1 MMPETCQLKDG
12 RVCTLR
18 QAIVEDAEGL
28 CAFFPVVA
36 AESDFLARLAVE
48 CDMSVEQEREF
59 IRERLKQS
67 NSTIIVVEFD
77 GRIIACAGVN
87 GQKFKKFAHY
97 GELGMCVLRE
107 FWRLGIGGRIVDYL
121 LGWAQEQGLRK
132 LTLRVFEHNAPAVA
146 LYRKAGFIEEG
157 LLKGDV
163 RRADGTYGDTIIMAK
178 HFV

>member
-1 MMPETCQLKDG
+1 MSESCPLKDG

-18 QAIVEDAEGL
+18 QATVEDAEGM

-36 AESDFLARLAVE
+36 AESDFLARHVDE
-48 CDMSVEQEREF
+48 CDMTVEQEREF
-59 IRERLKQS
+59 IRERLKQT
-67 NSTIIVVEFD
+67 NSTIIVAEFD
-77 GRIIACAGVN
+77 GRIIACAGVD
-87 GQKFKKFAHY
+87 GQKFKKFAHH

-107 FWRLGIGGRIVDYL
+107 FWRLGIGRRIVDYL
-121 LGWAQEQGLRK
+121 VGWAEDHGLRK
-132 LTLRVFEHNAPAVA
+132 LTLRVFEHNAPAFA